1 MCSTCLSL
9 SLCYIIVRKY
19 AVNIKVK
26 LVFLLSSRL
35 KNFFNRARE
44 MIYFKR
50 LIQIPKLPE
59 VRTQGEEG
67 RQDDDSDR
75 LHLGRQHLHH
85 RPPTEICDLKF
96 AEICK

>member
-9 SLCYIIVRKY
+9 SLCYIIVHKY
-19 AVNIKVK
+19 EVNIKVK

-35 KNFFNRARE
+35 KNFFNRAKE

-75 LHLGRQHLHH
+75 LHFGASTSSSQT
-85 RPPTEICDLKF
+85 PY
-96 AEICK
+96 